1 MVGTKRHR
9 KSHVTPRTKGA
20 RTNGTQSIDRALDV
34 LSSFIST
41 PEQGITDL
49 ANSTGLSPSTVHRML
64 QALVN
69 AGFVEQ
75 DPTSERYRLGPT
87 AVVLGH
93 SARESLGLERA
104 LPILERLGGETGES
118 VNLGVRDGFEVVVVL
133 RVESV
138 QPLRLE
144 QPPGSRI
151 AIHASSIGKSMLAF
165 GDDSLDGMEMGRFTP
180 ATIGTKKAL
189 RKELTSIR
197 EFGYSID
204 REESIPGVTC
214 LGAPILNT
222 DGVAVAGIA
231 IQAPTVRLTAERQEH
246 LSRRLLAT
254 SAEITD
260 LLFPQA
266 PTDDG

>member
-1 MVGTKRHR
+1 VAPK
-9 KSHVTPRTKGA
+9 TKGA
-20 RTNGTQSIDRALDV
+20 RTSGTQAIDRALEV
-34 LSSFIST
+34 LSSFITT

-49 ANSTGLSPSTVHRML
+49 AKSTGLSPSTVHRML
-64 QALVN
+64 QALVG

-75 DPTSERYRLGPT
+75 DRASERYRLGPT

-151 AIHASSIGKSMLAF
+151 AIHVSSMGKSMLAF
-165 GDDSLDGMEMGRFTP
+165 GDDSLDGLEMQRFTESTL
-180 ATIGTKKAL
+180 ATKKAL
-189 RKELTSIR
+189 RRELKNIR
-197 EFGYSID
+197 EYGYSID

-214 LGAPILNT
+214 LGAPILNA

-231 IQAPTVRLTAERQEH
+231 IQAPTVRMTPERQEH

-260 LLFPQA
+260 MLFPTVD
-266 PTDDG
+266 TDD

>member
-1 MVGTKRHR
+1 MA
-9 KSHVTPRTKGA
+9 PRTKGA
-20 RTNGTQSIDRALDV
+20 RTTGTQAIDRALEV

-49 ANSTGLSPSTVHRML
+49 ASSTGLSPSTVHRML
-64 QALVN
+64 QALVG

-118 VNLGVRDGFEVVVVL
+118 VNLGVRDGYEVVVVL

-151 AIHASSIGKSMLAF
+151 AIHASSIGKSMLAY
-165 GDDSLDGMEMGRFTP
+165 GDDSLEGMEMERFTKS
-180 ATIGTKKAL
+180 TIGTKKGL
-189 RKELTSIR
+189 RKELAHIR
-197 EFGYSID
+197 DQGYSID

-214 LGAPILNT
+214 LGAPILNAE
-222 DGVAVAGIA
+222 GKAVAGIA
-231 IQAPTVRLTAERQEH
+231 IQAPTVRLTPERQEH

-260 LLFPQA
+260 MLFPTA
-266 PTDDG
+266 NHDDD